1 MKFHRY
7 QTKPMVGLTIGRSI
21 TCDASRQSPV
31 YPQLKPL
38 VAALL
43 GVSLS
48 TVQAQDSSST
58 KDIGVVIVSSGRP
71 SSLPTVIPTTMEG
84 ISAKEIQERINAMDS
99 EDVLK
104 YFPSLLVRKRY
115 IGDYNH
121 AMLSSRA
128 SGTGNPARSMV
139 FADGMLLSNYLGNSV
154 SGLSFPP
161 RWSMVTPSEIE
172 RVDVMYGPYSAAYA
186 GNSAGA
192 VVEFVTRMPSSFEA
206 HAQASYVSQPFDLY
220 NTDQSFR
227 AWRSDLSLGD
237 RVGAFSW
244 LLAASRLDSTGQPQT
259 FATRTLSTGTA
270 VTNGSAVNGAFLT
283 RNSSLAD
290 IYVIG
295 TGTQYA
301 TVQDHL
307 KLKLAYDLS
316 PTTRISYTGAL
327 WRNDSQGRPDSY
339 LTNASTGAPVYSG
352 PIVINGKQFA
362 PVTGGDFALTNEA
375 LNHHLHGLSL
385 KTNTKGLFDWELAA
399 SSYDY
404 RSDLKRQNAAT
415 TTLPA
420 ALSGGAGTIARGDG
434 TGWTNLALRG
444 TWRPFGMQGSHLL
457 DFGYQLDQY
466 KLRYL
471 TSSISGNWLSDPQGA
486 LASDIGGETRMDSF
500 YIQDTWRFMPRW
512 LAVLGLRSERWNTS
526 EGYTQ
531 IAAASYNRVWPTREK
546 SYLSPKAALSYQLS
560 DDSVLKFASGRAVRM
575 PTVSELYGNVSTSN
589 SQYINDP
596 NLLPERSV
604 SGEIGYEKS
613 LPDGLWRL
621 TYFQEVTQDG
631 LFSQSIFDANANRT
645 ISRVQNV
652 GRIETR
658 GAEASLQ
665 QQNFGFKGLSFIGS
679 LTFTESTI
687 TENAGFVA
695 VAGDTLGKRQPNIPR
710 WRASGLF
717 SYRIDADWVATLGAR
732 YSGAQFRTLNNADVN
747 GASYMGVS
755 KFFTVDLRAV
765 RRIDKHWSLALGID
779 NVNNYQYWNFHPYPQ
794 RSYVAQ
800 LKYELR

>member
-1 MKFHRY
+1 M
-7 QTKPMVGLTIGRSI
+7 
-21 TCDASRQSPV
+21 
-31 YPQLKPL
+31 
-38 VAALL
+38 AALL

-457 DFGYQLDQY
+457 DFGYQRDQY

-575 PTVSELYGNVSTSN
+575 P
-589 SQYINDP
+589 
-596 NLLPERSV
+596 
-604 SGEIGYEKS
+604 
-613 LPDGLWRL
+613 
-621 TYFQEVTQDG
+621 
-631 LFSQSIFDANANRT
+631 
-645 ISRVQNV
+645 RVQNV

-794 RSYVAQ
+794 RSY
-800 LKYELR
+800 